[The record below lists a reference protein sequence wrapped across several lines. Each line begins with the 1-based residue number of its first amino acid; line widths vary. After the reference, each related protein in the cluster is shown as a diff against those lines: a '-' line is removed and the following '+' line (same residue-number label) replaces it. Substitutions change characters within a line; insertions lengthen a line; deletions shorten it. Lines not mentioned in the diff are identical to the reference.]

1 MQTKQ
6 RNKMA
11 SCLAAVT
18 AIAITAVMFTVG
30 APIASAA
37 TKTVQIPAGQKAF
50 TPQNLGNINVG
61 DTITW
66 KNNDSH
72 NVVSANIPAGATAF
86 ESPFMT
92 GATASFSQT
101 FTVPG
106 NYRYLCTL
114 HASAAD
120 ANAATQGSTM
130 VGEFTVVA
138 GTTVPPTGVPTV

>member
-1 MQTKQ
+1 
-6 RNKMA
+6 
-11 SCLAAVT
+11 
-18 AIAITAVMFTVG
+18 
-30 APIASAA
+30 
-37 TKTVQIPAGQKAF
+37 
-50 TPQNLGNINVG
+50 
-61 DTITW
+61 
-66 KNNDSH
+66 
-72 NVVSANIPAGATAF
+72 VSANIPVGATAF

>member
-1 MQTKQ
+1 N
-6 RNKMA
+6 RNNCRDVHGRRTHRL
-11 SCLAAVT
+11 SGDEN
-18 AIAITAVMFTVG
+18 G
-30 APIASAA
+30 ADPRR
-37 TKTVQIPAGQKAF
+37 TKAF

-101 FTVPG
+101 FTVTG

-114 HASAAD
+114 HAS
-120 ANAATQGSTM
+120 
-130 VGEFTVVA
+130 
-138 GTTVPPTGVPTV
+138 